1 METDRNSPREVNLFL
16 WIPQILDNEFGED
29 DSGVKD
35 ASPEELILPGLSLAE
50 VPDLL
55 GPMVLCANLFRS
67 VCLDPLPA
75 SWNEQHCYP
84 AVMTVT
90 FL

>member
-1 METDRNSPREVNLFL
+1 MY
-16 WIPQILDNEFGED
+16 NEFGED

-35 ASPEELILPGLSLAE
+35 ASPEEMLPPGLSLAE

-55 GPMVLCANLFRS
+55 GPMVLCGNLFRS
-67 VCLDPLPA
+67 VCLDLL
-75 SWNEQHCYP
+75 SSQLEEQHCYP

-90 FL
+90 FLLANFPQEIVH